1 MAGCVHPNTHEREKF
16 PDKGLTCLCF
26 LRCFDWS
33 SFAKRHD
40 HKPRQGESS
49 EQNREC
55 SGSPHLDPEFHL
67 ISGEPV
73 KTHLVR
79 TGTEKSPGK
88 QKSFIVSL
96 LCFSF
101 STAPQVFLNSWHILW
116 HFLPIQKQFSPS
128 LERWTSPW
136 LLSPWSEVFFLASAL
151 SRRLTEVCIRSIFYS
166 QWWPADLRPGQR
178 WVVLFISNL

>member
-79 TGTEKSPGK
+79 TGTEKISWQTKVFHCLTPVLFFFNCSPGLPEFLAHTVTFFTHSK
-88 QKSFIVSL
+88 TVFSLPRKMDITLASLTLIRSL
-96 LCFSF
+96 LSRLGVVKKIDWGVH
-101 STAPQVFLNSWHILW
+101 SVN
-116 HFLPIQKQFSPS
+116 
-128 LERWTSPW
+128 
-136 LLSPWSEVFFLASAL
+136 LL
-151 SRRLTEVCIRSIFYS
+151 
-166 QWWPADLRPGQR
+166 
-178 WVVLFISNL
+178 